1 MLLKPYIPERLL
13 NNACMSKRCVIIL
26 AIVVAAG
33 LGYLYWSKAPQAE
46 EMRNVEMLTQP
57 GVAITE
63 QDGVDYYGE
72 AKGFYAAPS
81 DLSKN
86 YPGVV
91 MIHEWLGLNDHI
103 KDMARQLAA
112 QGYQVLAVDM
122 YNGEVASGPDRAR
135 ELSSAVRANTEE
147 GNRNLRAAAEYLRE
161 QKASKIASLG
171 WCFGGQQSLHLALSG
186 EQLDATVIYYGN
198 LITDKQKLAALKWPV
213 LGIFGDADTAV
224 PVQSA
229 RDFDAALDELGVAN
243 SIHIYPGLGHAFAN
257 PSGMNY
263 AAEATKDAWAKTLAF
278 LEANLK

>member
-1 MLLKPYIPERLL
+1 
-13 NNACMSKRCVIIL
+13 MSSNRTRIII
-26 AIVVAAG
+26 AVIVVVIA
-33 LGYLYWSKAPQAE
+33 LFSYKAWFKKSSDTA
-46 EMRNVEMLTQP
+46 MRNVEMLSEQT
-57 GVAITE
+57 GLTITE
-63 QDGVDYYGE
+63 LAEVNYYGE
-72 AKGFYAAPS
+72 AKGFYAAPA
-81 DLSKN
+81 DMTQP

-122 YNGEVASGPDRAR
+122 YNGEVAAGPERAR
-135 ELSSAVRANTEE
+135 ELSSGVRANMEE
-147 GNRNLRAAAEYLRE
+147 GNKNLRAAAAYLRE
-161 QKASKIASLG
+161 QKAAKIASLG
-171 WCFGGQQSLHLALSG
+171 WCFGGQQSLNLALSG

-198 LITDKQKLAALKWPV
+198 LVTDKTKLAALQWPV

-229 RDFDAALDELGVAN
+229 RDFDTALDELGVEN

-263 AAEATKDAWAKTLAF
+263 AAEETKDAWAKTLSF
-278 LEANLK
+278 LETNLK

>member
-1 MLLKPYIPERLL
+1 
-13 NNACMSKRCVIIL
+13 MSKRL
-26 AIVVAAG
+26 AIIVAIIAVAG
-33 LGYLYWSKAPQAE
+33 IGYLYWSKAPQSE
-46 EMRNVEMLTQP
+46 EMRNVDMLSQA
-57 GVAITE
+57 GVDIAE
-63 QDGVDYYGE
+63 QDSVSYYGE

-81 DLSKN
+81 DVTKS

-135 ELSSAVRANTEE
+135 ELSSGVRANMEE
-147 GNRNLRAAAEYLRE
+147 GNRNLRAAAKYLRE
-161 QKASKIASLG
+161 QKADKIASLG
-171 WCFGGQQSLHLALSG
+171 WCFGGQQSLNLALSG

-198 LITDKQKLAALKWPV
+198 LVTDKEKLAALKWPV
-213 LGIFGDADTAV
+213 LGVFGDADTAV

-229 RDFDAALDELGVAN
+229 RDFDAALDELGVEN

>member
-1 MLLKPYIPERLL
+1 MFDYRRVVL
-13 NNACMSKRCVIIL
+13 V
-26 AIVVAAG
+26 AIVLVGVIA
-33 LGYLYWSKAPQAE
+33 GYLYWSKAPQAE
-46 EMRNVEMLTQP
+46 EMRNVEMLSQQ
-57 GVAITE
+57 GVDITE
-63 QDGVDYYGE
+63 QASVSYYGE

-81 DLSKN
+81 DLTKN

-135 ELSSAVRANTEE
+135 ELSSSVRANMEE
-147 GNRNLRAAAEYLRE
+147 GNRNLRAAADYLRE
-161 QKASKIASLG
+161 QKADKIASLG
-171 WCFGGQQSLHLALSG
+171 WCFGGQQSLNLALSG

-198 LITDKQKLAALKWPV
+198 LVTDKAKLAALKWPV

-224 PVQSA
+224 PVQTA
-229 RDFDAALDELGVAN
+229 RDFDAALDELGIEN
-243 SIHIYPGLGHAFAN
+243 NIYIYPGLGHAFAN

-278 LEANLK
+278 LEENLK